1 MSKTEAD
8 GIKKIETSFLKKHGY
23 FTGWRSG
30 TINWTNGWSGNKS
43 SVGIE
48 VCTMNDEKYIRIHY
62 TQTDNSS
69 GEKKEFNYKVPLIQ
83 TPCHFGGFRYWFKCH
98 LFKRGVYC
106 GRRVGVLYKDGDW
119 FGCRHCYELTYSSR
133 NQSGISKMFGSIS
146 APDVDRAKEKVKRTY
161 YKGKPTRKYLIYLK
175 KEEKLENAFIGM
187 AMSLDKSLARIKKN
201 KKVI

>member
-8 GIKKIETSFLKKHGY
+8 NIKKIETSFLKKHGY

-30 TINWTNGWSGNKS
+30 TITWTSGYDKHQS

-48 VCTMNDEKYIRIHY
+48 VSTMNDENYLRIYY
-62 TQTDNSS
+62 TQTDNST
-69 GEKKEFNYKVPLIQ
+69 GEKKDFDYKVQLEK

-98 LFKRGVYC
+98 LYKSGVYC

-133 NQSGISKMFGSIS
+133 NENRGYSHYPLFRILDLETK
-146 APDVDRAKEKVKRTY
+146 A
-161 YKGKPTRKYLIYLK
+161 
-175 KEEKLENAFIGM
+175 EKLEMKTRNYTYRGRPTKKRQKLEKIYRE
-187 AMSLDKSLARIKKN
+187 MSFHYPKIKDL
-201 KKVI
+201 